1 MEETKQIESLIEGG
15 KATAGPPL
23 GPVLGPLGVN
33 VLSIVNKIN
42 ELTNAYAGMKVP
54 VKILVDVETKDFKV
68 EVGTPTTSALL
79 VKELGLEK
87 GSGNP
92 GTEPVGNLTMDQV
105 ISIAK
110 LRQTSS
116 YAKTIKSSVK
126 EVLGT
131 CQSMGITVEDK
142 IAKDIEK
149 EVQEGKF
156 DSTFQ

>member
-54 VKILVDVETKDFKV
+54 VKILINVETKDFKV

-92 GTEPVGNLTMDQV
+92 GTESVGNLTMDQV

-142 IAKDIEK
+142 IAKDIVK